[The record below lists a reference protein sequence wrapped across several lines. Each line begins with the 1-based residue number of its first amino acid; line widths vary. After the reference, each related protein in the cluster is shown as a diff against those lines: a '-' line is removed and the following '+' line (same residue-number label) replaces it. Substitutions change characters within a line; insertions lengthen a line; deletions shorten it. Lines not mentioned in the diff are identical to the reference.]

1 MQIHFP
7 LISRGEHEM
16 KIPVLCTLII
26 TAMLTNT
33 TQAKTPLYYKIDD
46 LEYQPHQIM
55 TDDEMART
63 TGKAIPVVLA
73 PLLWGAAQG
82 MAISLSSYAAMLA
95 ISGNKFN
102 TKDAVIAAASGAFGS
117 SVTGATTITK
127 FMLLEAGGLFFG
139 GLAGEA
145 VLGQQRN
152 KIGPAFDAVP
162 TQQDLNIIM
171 NDKNWADKHF
181 NSIPGYS
188 NGRYKQAFE
197 KAIENPA
204 SWKKE
209 MTNKC
214 TQCH

>member
-1 MQIHFP
+1 
-7 LISRGEHEM
+7 
-16 KIPVLCTLII
+16 
-26 TAMLTNT
+26 MLTNT
-33 TQAKTPLYYKIDD
+33 TQAKTSLSYKIDD

-82 MAISLSSYAAMLA
+82 MTIGLSAYAATLA
-95 ISGNKFN
+95 VSGKEFK
-102 TKDAVIAAASGAFGS
+102 TRDAVIAAAGGAFSGG
-117 SVTGATTITK
+117 VTGATTVTK
-127 FMLLEAGGLFFG
+127 FMLLEAGGMFFA
-139 GLAGEA
+139 GLAEENL
-145 VLGQQRN
+145 LGQR
-152 KIGPAFDAVP
+152 KHKAGPAIDAVP
-162 TQQDLNIIM
+162 TQQDLNKVL

-188 NGRYKQAFE
+188 NGRYKQVFE